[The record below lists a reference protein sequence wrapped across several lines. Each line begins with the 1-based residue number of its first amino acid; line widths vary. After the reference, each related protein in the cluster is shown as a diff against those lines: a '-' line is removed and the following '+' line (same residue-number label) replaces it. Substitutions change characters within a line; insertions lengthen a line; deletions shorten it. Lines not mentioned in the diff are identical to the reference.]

1 MPTASDHETDPRP
14 SRKVARTPEAP
25 TVVSVVGASRRGR
38 RGRTPLL
45 LDDRKRGLLL
55 AAIKAG
61 NRLSVAARFA
71 GVSPKAAQEW
81 MRRGEGR
88 DGRPAIEPYLSF
100 VRAVEHAQAEAEVA
114 AMAAIRRAMR
124 RNPRWA
130 AWWLEHI
137 GPRMA
142 PTAVIRGE
150 ATVSVTAPAL
160 EQSFV
165 LIPGETLR
173 RLTAEVRAERG
184 EPDREDATKTAGSIT
199 IRNPR

>member
-14 SRKVARTPEAP
+14 SLTVARPSEAP

-88 DGRPAIEPYLSF
+88 DGRAAVEPYLSF
-100 VRAVEHAQAEAEVA
+100 VRAVEHARAEAEVA

-130 AWWLEHI
+130 VWWLEHMV
-137 GPRMA
+137 PEWRR
-142 PTAVIRGE
+142 PSDRGE
-150 ATVSVTAPAL
+150 AMVSVTAPAL

-173 RLTAEVRAERG
+173 RLATEQVRARLG
-184 EPDREDATKTAGSIT
+184 EPDREDATQAQGQRPVAG
-199 IRNPR
+199 